1 MQHNNNLSLKLED
14 YIVVVEDVLP
24 HSLCDDILKEYA
36 DSNEWNQGKL
46 NVDNKVVI
54 NKDRRNCNTIFIS
67 DSKTIYKNF
76 SVRKKID
83 KQIFESV
90 GKACSIYSKKF
101 KNFRILKDE
110 GYELLKYEKNG
121 FFEEHVDSYSYAHRI
136 LSCSLILNDNFE
148 GGEFSFFNEKIIH
161 SLKKGSAILFPSNFM
176 YPHSILPVKSGIRY
190 SIVTWLV

>member
-1 MQHNNNLSLKLED
+1 MQLNNNLSLKLED
-14 YIVVVEDVLP
+14 YIIVVEDALT
-24 HSLCDDILKEYA
+24 HTLCDDILKEYA
-36 DSNEWNQGKL
+36 YSDEWKTAAV
-46 NVDNKVVI
+46 NVENKVSVDK
-54 NKDRRNCNTIFIS
+54 NKRNCHTIFIS
-67 DSKTIYKNF
+67 ENETMYKNF

-90 GKACSIYSKKF
+90 GKACSIYYKKF
-101 KNFRILKDE
+101 DKFKISKDS
-110 GYELLKYEKNG
+110 GYELLRYEKNG
-121 FFEEHVDSYSYAHRI
+121 FFEEHVDSYSHAHRT

-161 SLKKGSAILFPSNFM
+161 SLKKGSAIFFPSNFM